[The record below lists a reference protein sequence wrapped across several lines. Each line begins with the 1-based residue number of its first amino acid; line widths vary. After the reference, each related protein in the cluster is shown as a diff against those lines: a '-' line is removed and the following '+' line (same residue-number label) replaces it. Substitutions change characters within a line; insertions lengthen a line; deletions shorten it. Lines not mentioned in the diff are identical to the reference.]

1 MTKEEI
7 LDKKFKME
15 STEHDTKVF
24 MYDALDAM
32 DEYAKSVNLEVLNVL
47 KNARQNMQWMWENL
61 HKEHSADHFN
71 IPANAISEV
80 EQLINKIEN
89 GNK

>member
-1 MTKEEI
+1 
-7 LDKKFKME
+7 ME
-15 STEHDTKVF
+15 SVEHDTKVF

-32 DEYAKSVNLEVLNVL
+32 DEYAKAINLEVLSVL
-47 KNARQNMQWMWENL
+47 KNANENMKWMWENL
-61 HKEHSADHFN
+61 HKQHTPDHFN